1 MNYTVLLEGQLQ
13 DLSVE
18 TERLSTQLHSLRK
31 QEGKLKN
38 SKAELEQQV
47 SPSLRCLGVAHIWPA
62 VG

>member
-1 MNYTVLLEGQLQ
+1 MLLEGQLQ

-18 TERLSTQLHSLRK
+18 TERLSTQLHSLSK

-47 SPSLRCLGVAHIWPA
+47 RL
-62 VG
+62 

>member
-13 DLSVE
+13 ELSVE
-18 TERLSTQLHSLRK
+18 TERLGTQLHSLSK

-47 SPSLRCLGVAHIWPA
+47 SPSLRCPGGATS
-62 VG
+62 GQQ